1 MLSSSGVKDQ
11 LFIRGPSLE
20 YVVFIYL
27 FDVIF
32 WNQALII
39 RSKMKEVGHGLHH
52 IFVDVSN
59 FLNRI

>member
-20 YVVFIYL
+20 YVLFINL

-39 RSKMKEVGHGLHH
+39 RSKMKEVAMAYI
-52 IFVDVSN
+52 IFLSMCQT
-59 FLNRI
+59 F

>member
-32 WNQALII
+32 WNPALIKI
-39 RSKMKEVGHGLHH
+39 KNERSSHGLHH

-59 FLNRI
+59 FLKRF